1 LSYSS
6 PPLPFSITSLKA
18 VGKYHFSMG
27 YARPIQFLW
36 FAGAAVFVLALFH
49 SLSGGTSS
57 GWISTIK
64 LPSLTKARGDG
75 RVPLKQF
82 IDLAEHIWEK
92 TIRQRIEMRKDWDD
106 QQNMPLYGC
115 LAYISRHGC

>member
-1 LSYSS
+1 
-6 PPLPFSITSLKA
+6 
-18 VGKYHFSMG
+18 MG

-36 FAGAAVFVLALFH
+36 FAGAAVFVFALFH
-49 SLSGGTSS
+49 SLSGGTSTD
-57 GWISTIK
+57 WISTIK
-64 LPSLTKARGDG
+64 LPSLAKARGDG

-82 IDLAEHIWEK
+82 IDLAERIWEK

-115 LAYISRHGC
+115 LAYISRYGC